1 MRLSREDILNTILEY
16 LDLLANGRGGATENL
31 EALDVVLDKLALAY
45 HFAEY
50 ETEGIVY
57 PDAVREEYERM
68 RKLTV
73 EQFPDFGYYN
83 KPSSVTGEVA
93 EAQMFV
99 GDAVDDVADMAVDL
113 LEVAWRWQNT
123 SVDDALWHFR
133 LGYESHWGE
142 HLRYLQL
149 YIRASKEEA

>member
-1 MRLSREDILNTILEY
+1 MQLGREDILKTILEY
-16 LDLLANGRGGATENL
+16 LDLIANGKGGAAENL
-31 EALDVVLDKLALAY
+31 QALDLALDKLALAY
-45 HFAEY
+45 HFARY
-50 ETEGIVY
+50 ETGGVVY
-57 PDAVREEYERM
+57 PDAPREEYERM
-68 RKLTV
+68 RSLTV

-83 KPSSVTGEVA
+83 KPSSVIGEVA
-93 EAQMFV
+93 EAEVFV

-149 YIRASKEEA
+149 YIRASREEA